1 MEGSQLVN
9 KPQTPAAA
17 VTIVDAVAAASHV
30 NKGFSGLQMR
40 EMIALFKP
48 TPVEQSH
55 AFEIIDS
62 Q

>member
-1 MEGSQLVN
+1 MN

-17 VTIVDAVAAASHV
+17 VTIVDAVATASHV

-40 EMIALFKP
+40 EMMALFKP
-48 TPVEQSH
+48 TSVEQSH

-62 Q
+62 K